1 MSNVEVAVYLNKIIM
16 KFLKSKRL
24 GNHFKRIN
32 KTTDGGARGWR
43 VRTLTRRSLSQ
54 SDEKTLP

>member
-1 MSNVEVAVYLNKIIM
+1 MEVAVYLNKIIM

-32 KTTDGGARGWR
+32 KATDGGARGWR

>member
-1 MSNVEVAVYLNKIIM
+1 MEVAVYLNKIIM

-32 KTTDGGARGWR
+32 KATDGGARGWR
-43 VRTLTRRSLSQ
+43 VRTLPGVLYHNQTR
-54 SDEKTLP
+54 KHFHN

>member
-1 MSNVEVAVYLNKIIM
+1 MEVAVYLNKIIM

-32 KTTDGGARGWR
+32 KATR
-43 VRTLTRRSLSQ
+43 VIKEIRVTWVTGLS
-54 SDEKTLP
+54 